1 MHNVTRE
8 KFAKLMDEI
17 EELEDK
23 IESKENADNISALRE
38 ELIEK
43 RNELQRLSDGCGHS
57 HNN

>member
-17 EELEDK
+17 ENLEDK
-23 IESKENADNISALRE
+23 IESKDSKENISVLKE

-57 HNN
+57 HNH

>member
-8 KFAKLMDEI
+8 KFSKLMDEI

-23 IESKENADNISALRE
+23 LASKDTKEDINVLRE

>member
-8 KFAKLMDEI
+8 KFAKLMDDI

-23 IESKENADNISALRE
+23 LEAKDTKENIKVLRE

-57 HNN
+57 HHH

>member
-17 EELEDK
+17 EEIEDK
-23 IESKENADNISALRE
+23 LESKDTKEDINALRE
-38 ELIEK
+38 KLIEK

-57 HNN
+57 HNH

>member
-23 IESKENADNISALRE
+23 IESNDPKIDIKVLRE

-57 HNN
+57 HNH

>member
-23 IESKENADNISALRE
+23 IESKENADNISVLRE

>member
-8 KFAKLMDEI
+8 KFSKLMDEI

-23 IESKENADNISALRE
+23 LASKDTKEDINALRE

-57 HNN
+57 HHH

>member
-23 IESKENADNISALRE
+23 IESKENAGKISVLRE